1 MRNDPLQS
9 MLWRQLAM
17 IKIPRL
23 FRLSETQDKFCELV
37 PMIASSCPEIDA
49 PRDPGE
55 EAPYGKTSRRA
66 EFELTQK

>member
-1 MRNDPLQS
+1 
-9 MLWRQLAM
+9 M

-23 FRLSETQDKFCELV
+23 FKLSETQDKFCELV